1 MHGLTGLP
9 EYTVRDVGLAEQGSR
24 KVEMAE
30 AVMPV
35 LGLLRKRYESER
47 PFDGLRVA
55 ACLHVTKETAVLV
68 HVLRAGG
75 ARVALCASN
84 PLSTQDDVAASLAKA
99 GFNIYAFRGMTEED
113 YYRAIGNVLA
123 HRPHLTVDDGAD
135 LVTSLHKA
143 ALSIVDRSVEITGL
157 GRWLPKD
164 F

>member
-1 MHGLTGLP
+1 MHGVTGLP

-99 GFNIYAFRGMTEED
+99 GFNVYAFRGMTG
-113 YYRAIGNVLA
+113 RGLLQG
-123 HRPHLTVDDGAD
+123 HRECFGAQGPTSQWTTAQTSSPHSIKPLYQSLTEAW
-135 LVTSLHKA
+135 
-143 ALSIVDRSVEITGL
+143 R
-157 GRWLPKD
+157 
-164 F
+164 